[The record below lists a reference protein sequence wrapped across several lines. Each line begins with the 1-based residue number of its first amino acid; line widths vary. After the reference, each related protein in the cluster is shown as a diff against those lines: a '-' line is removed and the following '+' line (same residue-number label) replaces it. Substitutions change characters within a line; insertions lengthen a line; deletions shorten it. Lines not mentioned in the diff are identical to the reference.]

1 MFVWHW
7 HQRRQRHNNDWAAGM
22 RTGIS
27 PADFFRLI
35 FTVMTLVLLYL
46 PLSLFRFVSYLK
58 ADTISSYSFSSI
70 HGPFWGLIVMISVP
84 KADWTLWMSYFGLA
98 FATFLLFGIPRNAK
112 PYLERSVEF
121 VYDRTPK
128 KLQPKL
134 PLMGKIADKAKERR
148 KEQSLTIRDDRTIIN
163 TDPYFPFP
171 FHF

>member
-1 MFVWHW
+1 
-7 HQRRQRHNNDWAAGM
+7 M

-46 PLSLFRFVSYLK
+46 PLSLIRFVSYLK

-84 KADWTLWMSYFGLA
+84 KADWTLWISYFGMA
-98 FATFLLFGIPRNAK
+98 FASFLLFGIPRKTK
-112 PYLERSVEF
+112 PYLQRSVEF
-121 VYDRTPK
+121 LYDRAPT

-134 PLMGKIADKAKERR
+134 SLMRKIADNCKQRR
-148 KEQSLTIRDDRTIIN
+148 KEHSLANQEYGTTGSTEPYLPII
-163 TDPYFPFP
+163 YGS
-171 FHF
+171 HL